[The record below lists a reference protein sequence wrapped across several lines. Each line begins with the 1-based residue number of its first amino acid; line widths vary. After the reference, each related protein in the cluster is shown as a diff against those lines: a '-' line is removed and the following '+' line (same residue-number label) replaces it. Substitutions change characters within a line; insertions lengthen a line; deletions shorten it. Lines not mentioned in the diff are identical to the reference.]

1 MRLAKISTRAT
12 HNKVIKDLTEGGYI
26 KYEASDKRNQG
37 SREYIGLS
45 YKTGDYHHHYF
56 LQLPSNN
63 SRSEWHNKRLY

>member
-45 YKTGDYHHHYF
+45 YKTRDYHHHYF
-56 LQLPSNN
+56 FAVA
-63 SRSEWHNKRLY
+63 